1 MKRDDEE
8 EGDAATENELADV
21 PARDIQ
27 IGLYIFDHLHGDDD
41 HHHHCVNDLKA
52 LTSRSSA

>member
-21 PARDIQ
+21 PARDIE
-27 IGLYIFDHLHGDDD
+27 IALYIFDHLCSVHGDDD
-41 HHHHCVNDLKA
+41 DEHHCINDL
-52 LTSRSSA
+52 